1 MKKKN
6 DIIKKKISIR
16 QIKTGKNCIIYEPS
30 NLYEC
35 ILGDNVTIGPFCEI
49 TKGVRIGNNTRVSS
63 HSFIC
68 ELVNIGNNCFIGHG
82 VMFTNDL
89 FKNGKTG
96 GGPTNWLKT
105 EIQNNVLIGSGS
117 TILPVKIEEGCVIGA
132 GSVVTKDC
140 KKNSIYAGNPARLIR
155 KL

>member
-16 QIKTGKNCIIYEPS
+16 QIKTGINCIVYEPS

-49 TKGVRIGNNTRVSS
+49 TRGVKIGNNTRVSS

-68 ELVNIGNNCFIGHG
+68 ELVNIGNDCFIGHG

-96 GGPTNWLKT
+96 GGPANWLKT

-140 KKNSIYAGNPARLIR
+140 KKNSIYAGNPAKLIR

>member
-6 DIIKKKISIR
+6 NIIKKKNSIR
-16 QIKTGKNCIIYEPS
+16 KIKTGINCTIYEPS

-35 ILGDNVTIGPFCEI
+35 ILGNNVTIGPFCEI
-49 TKGVRIGNNTRVSS
+49 TKGVKIGDNTRVSS

-68 ELVNIGNNCFIGHG
+68 ELVSIGNNCFIGHG

-96 GGPTNWLKT
+96 GGRKNWYKT

-117 TILPVKIEEGCVIGA
+117 TILPVKIGKGCVIGA

>member
-16 QIKTGKNCIIYEPS
+16 QIKTGKNCTVYEPS

-49 TKGVRIGNNTRVSS
+49 TRGVKIGNNTRVSS

-96 GGPTNWLKT
+96 GGPRNWLKT
-105 EIQNNVLIGSGS
+105 EIQDNVLIGSGS
-117 TILPVKIEEGCVIGA
+117 IILPVKIGEGCVIGA